1 MRLSSLYPI
10 IALWLITKLIL
21 QPQISAADTA
31 LTLSQ
36 GQENTIECSVA
47 TFSDLVKLAS

>member
-1 MRLSSLYPI
+1 MRLSSYHPI

-31 LTLSQ
+31 LILSQ
-36 GQENTIECSVA
+36 GQENTIQFA
-47 TFSDLVKLAS
+47 AAAFPDLVKLAS